1 MSNLIV
7 IFLSYTRLMS
17 VVPPVPP
24 PWLVSLV
31 NEYAPQTREAA
42 RENHCP
48 YLDVM
53 AGPQAPRMSPVSQK
67 DLISIAH
74 RLWLIF
80 AAESEAQ
87 RAALLNDLL
96 DDAEL
101 SPQVNERAELCWTTS
116 HTNAGPL
123 LLAGC
128 AAALLVATQ
137 EHNWRRLGTCAGD
150 DCVDAYID
158 AAGRGTRRYC
168 SATCLNRA
176 RVRAY
181 RSRQRARSS

>member
-7 IFLSYTRLMS
+7 TFWSYTRLMS
-17 VVPPVPP
+17 VVPSVPQ
-24 PWLVSLV
+24 PWLVSLA

-42 RENHCP
+42 GETRGP

-53 AGPQAPRMSPVSQK
+53 AEPQAPRMSRVSQK

-74 RLWLIF
+74 RLWRIF
-80 AAESEAQ
+80 AAEGEAQ
-87 RAALLNDLL
+87 RAALFADLL

-150 DCVDAYID
+150 DCVDVYID

-181 RSRQRARSS
+181 RSRQHASSG